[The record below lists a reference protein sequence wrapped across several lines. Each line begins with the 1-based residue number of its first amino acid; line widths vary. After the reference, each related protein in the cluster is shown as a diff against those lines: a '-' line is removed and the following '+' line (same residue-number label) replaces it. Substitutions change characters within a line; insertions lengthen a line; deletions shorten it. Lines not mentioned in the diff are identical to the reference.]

1 MKTPMQ
7 ELIETFEEMR
17 SPIDSK
23 VDVDFAISLVK
34 SMLEKEKEVMCE
46 FAFRFNHDAFT
57 ENYIKAEFEENFNT
71 EECTFYPTMNTSSA
85 TICGACGKEKFEH
98 KDVK

>member
-23 VDVDFAISLVK
+23 VDVDFAISLIK
-34 SMLEKEKEVMCE
+34 SMLEKERDVIMDAYMEGGDWE
-46 FAFRFNHDAFT
+46 ALPQPRFD
-57 ENYIKAEFEENFNT
+57 NYYNQTFNT
-71 EECTFYPTMNTSSA
+71 
-85 TICGACGKEKFEH
+85 KEK
-98 KDVK
+98 

>member
-1 MKTPMQ
+1 MSKKTPMQ
-7 ELIETFEEMR
+7 ELIDTFEEMR

-46 FAFRFNHDAFT
+46 FQDLAQRSDFWVEYDG
-57 ENYIKAEFEENFNT
+57 AEGCFDK
-71 EECTFYPTMNTSSA
+71 TFKT
-85 TICGACGKEKFEH
+85 KEK
-98 KDVK
+98 

>member
-46 FAFRFNHDAFT
+46 FAEEYVGSCLIDYPKIEVIFNQ
-57 ENYIKAEFEENFNT
+57 
-71 EECTFYPTMNTSSA
+71 TFKT
-85 TICGACGKEKFEH
+85 KE
-98 KDVK
+98 

>member
-46 FAFRFNHDAFT
+46 FAFNCGDEIKDQNNWRSPRNLT
-57 ENYIKAEFEENFNT
+57 NYEVIQDFYNETFNT
-71 EECTFYPTMNTSSA
+71 
-85 TICGACGKEKFEH
+85 KER
-98 KDVK
+98 